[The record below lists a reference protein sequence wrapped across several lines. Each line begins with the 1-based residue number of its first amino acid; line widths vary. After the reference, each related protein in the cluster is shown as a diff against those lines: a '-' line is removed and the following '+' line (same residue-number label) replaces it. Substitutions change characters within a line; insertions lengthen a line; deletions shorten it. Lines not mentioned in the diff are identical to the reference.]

1 MLRLRWLILVLA
13 AALVTAGMIA
23 VACGGSSNGDDDTS
37 DDASDDAG
45 DDTSDDTGDDTADD
59 TGDDTG
65 DDDTGTGSFGGI
77 VVDYLT
83 SAPKVGATVELL
95 NNTTGESFAP
105 AISGTTGA
113 DGAISFTDV
122 PAGETMVGVKVDTT
136 SYTTTIQYDFAVGT
150 ADANILAVSNTTVAL
165 IAGSLGVT
173 IDVTKGQVAGK
184 VFWVPTTGSLEDVGC
199 ATVTSAPVDAD
210 IYYFGALLP
219 DPTYTHTNPANSA
232 FAVLNMTPGVVTLTS
247 LVDGHTATNTLPK
260 VYANSISITN
270 VSYLEADYPT
280 NPTPAGCTAGK

>member
-23 VACGGSSNGDDDTS
+23 AACSNGDDDDTS
-37 DDASDDAG
+37 DDASDDTA
-45 DDTSDDTGDDTADD
+45 DDTGDDTADD

-95 NNTTGESFAP
+95 NDTTGESFDP
-105 AISGTTGA
+105 AISGTTDA

-122 PAGETMVGVKVDTT
+122 PAGETMVGVKVDTAN
-136 SYTTTIQYDFAVGT
+136 YMTTIQYDFAVGT
-150 ADANILAVSNTTVAL
+150 TDANILAVSNTTVTL

-173 IDVTKGQVAGK
+173 VDDTKGQVAGK
-184 VFWVPTTGSLEDVGC
+184 VFWVPTSGSPEDVGC
-199 ATVTSAPVDAD
+199 ATVTSDPVDAD

-219 DPTYTHTNPANSA
+219 DPTYTHTNPDNAA
-232 FAVLNMTPGVVTLTS
+232 FAVLNMTPGAVTLTS
-247 LVDGHTATNTLPK
+247 LVDGHEATNTLPK

-270 VSYLEADYPT
+270 VSYLEADYAT